1 MYVPNNYQFKSIFAL
16 TGCFLQ
22 IVSYIKNRKTLVS
35 LRLVDKD
42 ISRSAAR
49 GLFRR
54 VVFRLGHSQSSTGLE
69 ALSSSDYAL
78 LVRYIDFKPRPFFRA
93 REEYEY
99 SLIEG
104 DIVERIPPLLSKFVN
119 LNTANIWPC
128 QWDSEPF
135 EAWFPRVLESIAKPQ
150 LRRLT
155 RLHLPIDG
163 SSYLTHCLNSDHHAK
178 VKQLIRQIEHLRLH
192 SRFNDNPHLQD
203 LDTLLETATNLS
215 SLNIGGFCEVFNL
228 PVGDIDCNQLLRL
241 KSLELNFVFISSYEL
256 LGVLERCKDTI
267 RFVKVDSVS
276 LTKGSWLHVLMQI
289 KNNLKL
295 LDFYLF
301 DWEISLNK
309 ELKNRGDIWL
319 DYGFF
324 RRDYK
329 LICLA
334 LGELQRQIN
343 ANRLAEGLNRWPK
356 KKFRSLGFLPLQFVM
371 EKGRYTELI
380 SQSWDAEKDDGY
392 HSDSE

>member
-1 MYVPNNYQFKSIFAL
+1 MYVPNNYQFKSILAL

-54 VVFRLGHSQSSTGLE
+54 VVFRLGHSHSSTGLE

-78 LVRYIDFKPRPFFRA
+78 LVRHIDFKPRPSFGA

-128 QWDSEPF
+128 QWDSEPL
-135 EAWFPRVLESIAKPQ
+135 WFPRVLESIAKSQ

-155 RLHLPIDG
+155 RLHIPIDG

-178 VKQLIRQIEHLRLH
+178 VKQLIRQIEHLSLH
-192 SRFNDNPHLQD
+192 SRVNDNPHLQG

-215 SLNIGGFCEVFNL
+215 SLNIGGFCEVVNL
-228 PVGDIDCNQLLRL
+228 PVGDIDCSQLLRL
-241 KSLELNFVFISSYEL
+241 KSLELNFVSISSYEL
-256 LGVLERCKDTI
+256 LGVLERCKGTI

-289 KNNLKL
+289 KKNLKL

-301 DWEISLNK
+301 DWEISRNK

-329 LICLA
+329 HICLA

-343 ANRLAEGLNRWPK
+343 ANRLAEGLNRWPRES
-356 KKFRSLGFLPLQFVM
+356 FDLLVFYLCNPSWRRDDTRS
-371 EKGRYTELI
+371 
-380 SQSWDAEKDDGY
+380 
-392 HSDSE
+392 